1 MSTIIELAQH
11 LHGGMSALS
20 ADAVPNPGPKAPSGT
35 STQASNIMGYIKY
48 GALYVI
54 LAAGFIGAGAL
65 AGGHFLHHSKS
76 SQAGMKILI
85 GAVVAAVVYAA
96 IYAFLTGVT
105 GSK

>member
-1 MSTIIELAQH
+1 MSTIIELALH
-11 LHGGMSALS
+11 VHGGVCAFG

-35 STQASNIMGYIKY
+35 TAQASNIMSYIKY

-85 GAVVAAVVYAA
+85 GAVIAAVVYAA